1 MRVGKAPPICPQ
13 GKGKVPLEVQALRGH
28 LRCCLAT
35 DGTRHVLC
43 SSSPVSLLIF
53 VSCLQTCFLAF
64 VPPSTDRVTV
74 QGIWAVKPR
83 TLSVLGSTGQVV

>member
-28 LRCCLAT
+28 LHCYLAI
-35 DGTRHVLC
+35 DDTRHVLC
-43 SSSPVSLLIF
+43 SSSPLSLLIF
-53 VSCLQTCFLAF
+53 ASCLWSCFLAF

-74 QGIWAVKPR
+74 QG
-83 TLSVLGSTGQVV
+83 T